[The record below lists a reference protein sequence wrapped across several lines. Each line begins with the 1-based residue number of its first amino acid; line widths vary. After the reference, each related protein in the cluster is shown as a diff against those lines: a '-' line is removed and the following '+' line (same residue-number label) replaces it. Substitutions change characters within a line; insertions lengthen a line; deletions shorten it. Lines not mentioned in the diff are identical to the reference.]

1 MKSTEWSIETA
12 MLVLKR
18 VYWRLSGPVSGTTP
32 HECAVYMQELVS
44 AVSIGHGNKRE
55 AALQFKILK
64 TMSASNFII
73 KKKAGLRS
81 NCIVR
86 LDLR

>member
-32 HECAVYMQELVS
+32 HECAVYMQELVI

-55 AALQFKILK
+55 AALQFKIHRTK
-64 TMSASNFII
+64 TASKNLN
-73 KKKAGLRS
+73 KKGRVTFKLHRPIALS
-81 NCIVR
+81 
-86 LDLR
+86 